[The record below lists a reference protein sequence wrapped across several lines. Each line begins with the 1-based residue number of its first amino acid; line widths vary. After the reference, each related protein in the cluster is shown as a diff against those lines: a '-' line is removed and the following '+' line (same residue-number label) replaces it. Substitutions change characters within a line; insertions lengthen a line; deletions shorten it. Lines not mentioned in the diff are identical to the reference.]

1 MSPALCKV
9 NESAVISFLLPSDPS
24 FYSTSVAGKPLYF
37 ADVNTVT
44 LNNILISG
52 NDAMMIFCLF

>member
-9 NESAVISFLLPSDPS
+9 NEGAVISFLLPSDPA

-37 ADVNTVT
+37 ADFNIVT

-52 NDAMMIFCLF
+52 NDAMMIFCIF